1 MTAQS
6 FDKIVKLATK
16 PKNAPPK
23 AKYIDPLIAA
33 TYADD
38 SSINEIA
45 ILLAQRLRDTNGV
58 VAFKGLLTLHQM
70 IRTGQTEALL
80 DVLARNDVL
89 RLRSMYSQRFQGYV
103 PPASMGAYADYLD
116 NRIRVYRDL
125 KRDLI
130 RVQAESNRRSDGL
143 GAASKARR
151 LRHLP
156 VEKGLL
162 REVKMVQRL
171 LDSLIK
177 CKFYDD
183 DLRDENTVLALR
195 LLVKDL
201 LVLFQAGNEGVCNIL
216 EHYFEMSKVD
226 ATDSFEIYK
235 SFIKQTDKVVDYLS
249 IARKLHHVLNV
260 PVPNLKHA
268 PTGLVK
274 ALEEYLN
281 DPNFEQNRID
291 YKRSLGVVEGGN
303 RRPSDTEP
311 TRKASP
317 DKSTA
322 TPTKAASPA
331 PEVKPQAPA
340 GASKKIQDFF
350 ESIQA
355 DQQPTMFGGAPQQI
369 NYSQMTVNQHQQFN
383 PFRQSM
389 MMPQQTGFMQ
399 PQMTGFSH
407 PQQQGFLQPQQTGA
421 IAFGRQSM
429 MPMSTGQLGA
439 GGEFGFIQPPHVQAQ
454 QPQMQTQMQ
463 PQPTGFLQPQ
473 ATGFNPFRQ
482 SMMLTGNGMG
492 MGGLS
497 GPMSQPSSPSPF
509 AQPSRQ
515 TEGQAQ
521 IQRPGSTP
529 AFTTPSNGT
538 VAGSSSEAKPLTAQA
553 TGSKNPFAPAGGAV
567 PPVPTLQSQHQPPQK
582 KPTMNEMIMGLHNGN
597 GGGTWGQPQAQQ
609 QQTQSTEQSGQQG
622 NAQGTGMSSIASE
635 FASNK
640 NQTNGSASANT
651 GSGGTDFLSQ
661 LGSLSV
667 NPTGVSS
674 PSTQTASS
682 LNPLSFLSAN
692 PTGSTNAT
700 SGLNSQTTG
709 ANTNS
714 SANDFLQPQPT
725 GYGGSNIKP
734 FKPSSSF
741 GNQLMDSLPPLPESG
756 AGSNPGSAVAS
767 PSGAGGVGSV
777 QPQSTG
783 FPGLGS
789 LSFQNTGNPAGSSA
803 GTGGGLM
810 PQMTGAPNPFR
821 QSTMFGGSS
830 FNAGGLNPQT
840 TGMGAFS
847 GLSAFGG
854 QNHGQGQRM
863 FGQQH
868 QQQQQQKQPFQQ
880 QAQQGSLI

>member
-23 AKYIDPLIAA
+23 AKYIDSLIAA

-38 SSINEIA
+38 RSINEIV
-45 ILLAQRLRDTNGV
+45 IVLAQRLRDPNGV
-58 VAFKGLLTLHQM
+58 VVFKGLLTLHQM

-89 RLRSMYSQRFQGYV
+89 RLRNIYSQQFQGYV

-116 NRIRVYRDL
+116 SRIRAYREL

-130 RVQAESNRRSDGL
+130 RVQTESNRRSDGL

-162 REVKMVQRL
+162 REVKMVQKM
-171 LDSLIK
+171 LDSLVK
-177 CKFYDD
+177 CK
-183 DLRDENTVLALR
+183 
-195 LLVKDL
+195 
-201 LVLFQAGNEGVCNIL
+201 AGNEGVCNIL

-249 IARKLHHVLNV
+249 IARKLHNVLNV

-291 YKRSLGVVEGGN
+291 YKKSLGVVEGGN
-303 RRPSDTEP
+303 RCPSNTEP

-317 DKSTA
+317 DKNTS

-340 GASKKIQDFF
+340 GASQKIQDFF

-369 NYSQMTVNQHQQFN
+369 NYAQMTVNQHQQFN

-407 PQQQGFLQPQQTGA
+407 TQQQGFLQPQQTGA
-421 IAFGRQSM
+421 MAFGRQSI
-429 MPMSTGQLGA
+429 MPMSTGQPGA
-439 GGEFGFIQPPHVQAQ
+439 GGEFGFVQPPYAQTQ
-454 QPQMQTQMQ
+454 QPQMQMQMQ
-463 PQPTGFLQPQ
+463 PQQTGFLQPQ

-482 SMMLTGNGMG
+482 SIMPTGNGMG
-492 MGGLS
+492 ADSLN

-509 AQPSRQ
+509 AQLSHQ
-515 TEGQAQ
+515 TQGQAQ

-529 AFTTPSNGT
+529 AFSTPPSNVTATGP
-538 VAGSSSEAKPLTAQA
+538 SSEPKPLKAQA

-567 PPVPTLQSQHQPPQK
+567 PPVPSLPSQHQPLQK
-582 KPTMNEMIMGLHNGN
+582 KPTMNEMMMGLHTGN
-597 GGGTWGQPQAQQ
+597 AGGAWSQPQAPQ
-609 QQTQSTEQSGQQG
+609 QQTQPMGQAQAGQQG

-640 NQTNGSASANT
+640 NQTNGSAGANT
-651 GSGGTDFLSQ
+651 STGAGGTDFLSQ
-661 LGSLSV
+661 FGSLSV
-667 NPTGVSS
+667 NPTNASS
-674 PSTQTASS
+674 PSTQTTASS
-682 LNPLSFLSAN
+682 SNPLSFLSTN
-692 PTGSTNAT
+692 PTGSTSAT
-700 SGLNSQTTG
+700 SGLTSQTTG

-714 SANDFLQPQPT
+714 SANGFLQPQPT
-725 GYGGSNIKP
+725 GYHGSNVKP

-741 GNQLMDSLPPLPESG
+741 GNQLIESLPPLPESG
-756 AGSNPGSAVAS
+756 PGSNPSSSVAS
-767 PSGAGGVGSV
+767 PSGAGAAGGV

-803 GTGGGLM
+803 GTGSGLI

-830 FNAGGLNPQT
+830 FSGTGSLNPQI

-854 QNHGQGQRM
+854 QQNHGHGQGM
-863 FGQQH
+863 FG
-868 QQQQQQKQPFQQ
+868 QQQQQQQQTPFQQ

>member
-23 AKYIDPLIAA
+23 AKYIDSLIAA

-38 SSINEIA
+38 RSINEIV
-45 ILLAQRLRDTNGV
+45 IVLAQRLRDPNGV
-58 VAFKGLLTLHQM
+58 VVFKGLLTLHQM

-89 RLRSMYSQRFQGYV
+89 RLRNIYSQQFQGYV

-116 NRIRVYRDL
+116 SRIRAYREL

-130 RVQAESNRRSDGL
+130 RVQTESNRRSDGL

-162 REVKMVQRL
+162 REVKMVQKM
-171 LDSLIK
+171 LDSLVK
-177 CKFYDD
+177 CK
-183 DLRDENTVLALR
+183 
-195 LLVKDL
+195 
-201 LVLFQAGNEGVCNIL
+201 AGNEGVCNIL

-249 IARKLHHVLNV
+249 IARKLHNVLNV

-291 YKRSLGVVEGGN
+291 YKKSLGVVEGGN
-303 RRPSDTEP
+303 RRPSNTEP

-317 DKSTA
+317 DKNTS

-340 GASKKIQDFF
+340 GASQKIQDFF

-369 NYSQMTVNQHQQFN
+369 NYAQMTVNQHQQFN

-407 PQQQGFLQPQQTGA
+407 TQQQGFLQPQQTGA
-421 IAFGRQSM
+421 MAFGRQSI
-429 MPMSTGQLGA
+429 MPMSTGQPGA
-439 GGEFGFIQPPHVQAQ
+439 GGEFGFVQPPYAQTQ
-454 QPQMQTQMQ
+454 QPQMQMQMQ
-463 PQPTGFLQPQ
+463 PQQTGFLQPQ

-482 SMMLTGNGMG
+482 SIMPTGNGMG
-492 MGGLS
+492 ADSLN

-509 AQPSRQ
+509 AQLSHQ
-515 TEGQAQ
+515 TQGQAQ

-529 AFTTPSNGT
+529 AFSTPPSNVTATGP
-538 VAGSSSEAKPLTAQA
+538 SSEPKPLKAQA

-567 PPVPTLQSQHQPPQK
+567 PPVPSLPSQHQPLQK
-582 KPTMNEMIMGLHNGN
+582 KPTMNEMMMGLHTGN
-597 GGGTWGQPQAQQ
+597 AGGAWSQPQAPQ
-609 QQTQSTEQSGQQG
+609 QQTQPMGQAQAGQQG

-640 NQTNGSASANT
+640 NQTNGSAGANT
-651 GSGGTDFLSQ
+651 STGGGGTDFLSQ
-661 LGSLSV
+661 FGSLSV
-667 NPTGVSS
+667 NPTNASS
-674 PSTQTASS
+674 PSTQTTASS
-682 LNPLSFLSAN
+682 SNPLSFLSTN
-692 PTGSTNAT
+692 PTGSTSAT
-700 SGLNSQTTG
+700 SGLTSQTTG

-714 SANDFLQPQPT
+714 NANGFLQPQPT
-725 GYGGSNIKP
+725 GYHGSNVKP

-741 GNQLMDSLPPLPESG
+741 GNQLIESLPPLPESG
-756 AGSNPGSAVAS
+756 PGSNPSSSVAS
-767 PSGAGGVGSV
+767 PSGAGAAGGV

-803 GTGGGLM
+803 GTGSGLI

-830 FNAGGLNPQT
+830 FSGTGSLNPQI

-854 QNHGQGQRM
+854 QQNHGHGQGM
-863 FGQQH
+863 FG
-868 QQQQQQKQPFQQ
+868 QQQQQQQQTPFQQ

>member
-23 AKYIDPLIAA
+23 AKYIDSLIAA

-38 SSINEIA
+38 RSINEIV
-45 ILLAQRLRDTNGV
+45 IVLAQRLRDPNGV
-58 VAFKGLLTLHQM
+58 VVFKGLLTLHQM

-89 RLRSMYSQRFQGYV
+89 RLRNIYSQQFQGYV

-116 NRIRVYRDL
+116 SRIRAYREL

-130 RVQAESNRRSDGL
+130 RVQTESNRRSDGL

-162 REVKMVQRL
+162 REVKMVQKM
-171 LDSLIK
+171 LDSLVK
-177 CKFYDD
+177 CK
-183 DLRDENTVLALR
+183 
-195 LLVKDL
+195 
-201 LVLFQAGNEGVCNIL
+201 AGNEGVCNIL

-249 IARKLHHVLNV
+249 IARKLHNVLNV

-291 YKRSLGVVEGGN
+291 YKKSLGVVEGDN
-303 RRPSDTEP
+303 RRPSNTEP

-317 DKSTA
+317 DKNTS

-340 GASKKIQDFF
+340 GASQKIQDFF

-369 NYSQMTVNQHQQFN
+369 NYAQMTVNQHQQFN

-407 PQQQGFLQPQQTGA
+407 TQQQGFLQPQQTGA
-421 IAFGRQSM
+421 MAFGRQSI
-429 MPMSTGQLGA
+429 MPMSTGQPGA
-439 GGEFGFIQPPHVQAQ
+439 GGEFGFVQPPYAQTQ
-454 QPQMQTQMQ
+454 QPQMQMQMQ
-463 PQPTGFLQPQ
+463 PQQTGFLQPQ

-482 SMMLTGNGMG
+482 SIMPTGNGMG
-492 MGGLS
+492 ADSLN

-509 AQPSRQ
+509 AQLSHQ
-515 TEGQAQ
+515 TQGQAQ

-529 AFTTPSNGT
+529 AFSTPPSNVTATGP
-538 VAGSSSEAKPLTAQA
+538 SSEPKPLKAQA

-567 PPVPTLQSQHQPPQK
+567 PPVPSLPSQHQPLQK
-582 KPTMNEMIMGLHNGN
+582 KPTMNEMMMGLHTGN
-597 GGGTWGQPQAQQ
+597 AGGAWSQPQAPQ
-609 QQTQSTEQSGQQG
+609 QQTQPMGQAQAGQQG

-640 NQTNGSASANT
+640 NQTNGSAGANT
-651 GSGGTDFLSQ
+651 STGAGGTDFLSQ
-661 LGSLSV
+661 FGSLSV
-667 NPTGVSS
+667 NPTNASS
-674 PSTQTASS
+674 PSTQTTASS
-682 LNPLSFLSAN
+682 SNPLSFLSTN
-692 PTGSTNAT
+692 PTGSTSAT
-700 SGLNSQTTG
+700 SGLTSQTTG

-714 SANDFLQPQPT
+714 SANGFLQPQPT
-725 GYGGSNIKP
+725 GYHGSNVKP

-741 GNQLMDSLPPLPESG
+741 GNQLIESLPPLPESG
-756 AGSNPGSAVAS
+756 PGSNPSSSVAS
-767 PSGAGGVGSV
+767 PSGAGAAGGV

-789 LSFQNTGNPAGSSA
+789 LSFQNTGNRAGSSA
-803 GTGGGLM
+803 GTGSGLI

-830 FNAGGLNPQT
+830 FSGTGSLNPQI

-854 QNHGQGQRM
+854 QQNHGHGQGM
-863 FGQQH
+863 FG
-868 QQQQQQKQPFQQ
+868 QQQQQQQQTPFQQ